1 MNVIR
6 NIFARHYAG
15 FFLSFCQSSPVNN
28 GRSQNDKGVF
38 HKQQT

>member
-15 FFLSFCQSSPVNN
+15 FFF
-28 GRSQNDKGVF
+28 VF
-38 HKQQT
+38 LPEPAVKQQALAK